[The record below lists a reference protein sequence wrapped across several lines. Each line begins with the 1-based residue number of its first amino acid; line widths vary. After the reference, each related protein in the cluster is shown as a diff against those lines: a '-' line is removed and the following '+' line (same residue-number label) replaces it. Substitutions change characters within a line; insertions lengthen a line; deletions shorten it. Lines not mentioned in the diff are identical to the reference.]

1 MMFDPATVA
10 HLFSHPAWWN
20 AFWTN
25 AFWIAWWGGF
35 GSCLGY
41 LTVFAVAYKK
51 RKCNTCWRWPAEHK
65 VDGTHYRTCHV
76 HFTPED
82 HEALHEKHRLR
93 FPTQHAF
100 HKARGEGRAE

>member
-1 MMFDPATVA
+1 MIDPMLVGSILTQGWQ
-10 HLFSHPAWWN
+10 SAWW
-20 AFWTN
+20 TN
-25 AFWIAWWGGF
+25 PVWIAWWGGI

-82 HEALHEKHRLR
+82 HDRLHEKHRLK

-100 HKARGEGRAE
+100 HKARGEGRSEI